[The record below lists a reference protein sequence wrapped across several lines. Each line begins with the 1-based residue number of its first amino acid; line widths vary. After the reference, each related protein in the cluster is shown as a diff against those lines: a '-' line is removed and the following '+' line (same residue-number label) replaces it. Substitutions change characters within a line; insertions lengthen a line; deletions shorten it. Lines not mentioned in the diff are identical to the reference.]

1 MLFVKIAQS
10 DLYKC
15 ITWPKKL
22 RKGKQEWSKAC
33 EDLNIPQRKLNTL
46 IKTRLSSKL

>member
-1 MLFVKIAQS
+1 MLFVKFAQL

-22 RKGKQEWSKAC
+22 RKGKQEWNKAFG
-33 EDLNIPQRKLNTL
+33 D
-46 IKTRLSSKL
+46 